1 MPSVVGPIKI
11 NNVSSGAVVQMGD
24 CLYIAPKVATK
35 TQAGSG
41 GFNTGDFIM
50 TNNGISLTNSFD
62 PDQFDSNVAGNK

>member
-62 PDQFDSNVAGNK
+62 PDQFDSNVAGNN

>member
-1 MPSVVGPIKI
+1 MPSIVGPIKI

-35 TQAGSG
+35 TNAGSG

-62 PDQFDSNVAGNK
+62 PDQFDSNVAANK

>member
-1 MPSVVGPIKI
+1 MPSFVGPIKI
-11 NNVSSGAVVQMGD
+11 NNVGSGAVVQMGD

-50 TNNGISLTNSFD
+50 TNNAISFTNAFD
-62 PDQFDSNVAGNK
+62 PDVSDQNVAANN

>member
-35 TQAGSG
+35 TMAGSG
-41 GFNTGDFIM
+41 GFNTGDFVI
-50 TNNGISLTNSFD
+50 TNNGISLTNTFD
-62 PDQFDSNVAGNK
+62 PDALDSNVAANN

>member
-41 GFNTGDFIM
+41 GFNTGDFII

-62 PDQFDSNVAGNK
+62 PDQFDSNVAANK

>member
-35 TQAGSG
+35 TIAGSG
-41 GFNTGDFIM
+41 DSIRE
-50 TNNGISLTNSFD
+50 ILSLPTMASI
-62 PDQFDSNVAGNK
+62 

>member
-35 TQAGSG
+35 TMTGSG
-41 GFNTGDFIM
+41 GFNTGDFII
-50 TNNGISLTNSFD
+50 TNNGINLTNTFD
-62 PDQFDSNVAGNK
+62 SDAFDSNVAANN

>member
-41 GFNTGDFIM
+41 GFNTGDFII